1 MVSVFFCTDIM
12 LDAKVC
18 YSREFNTWYF
28 ITSQVVLVVKSTR
41 ANAGDV
47 RDMGLTPGLGR
58 SPREGHS
65 NPLQNSCL
73 EDPMDRGAW
82 WAVVHRVTRNRTQL
96 KQLSPHLCGMTFY
109 SLKHR
114 KCSLRL
120 SWEDHQIPAELQTF
134 SLLSIPFP
142 LPAAPQAH
150 LRNTW

>member
-12 LDAKVC
+12 SDAKVC

-73 EDPMDRGAW
+73 EDPMDRGVWQATAQRATKSQTW
-82 WAVVHRVTRNRTQL
+82 LKWISMHPTDIAGKIHIVCCYLSDCLQGLQCRWAEAVCVLFLREVFHHRERIYIF
-96 KQLSPHLCGMTFY
+96 CE
-109 SLKHR
+109 SL
-114 KCSLRL
+114 
-120 SWEDHQIPAELQTF
+120 
-134 SLLSIPFP
+134 
-142 LPAAPQAH
+142 
-150 LRNTW
+150 